1 MKTFAHVPQLPDP
14 EPEQPDVR
22 PLGYVIA
29 VLSNTDIR
37 RVREGS
43 EPKNSLY
50 VFKSA
55 DDLVQSKM
63 SVQGMDKALSDGLGA
78 AGQASTTREEA
89 ASRLW
94 NYLCETAVDFASIKL
109 EDLFVTNKMGSMKRN
124 AAVTSEDFIRRSSMS
139 SRTQQMAFARLGV
152 NPKSLVEVT
161 PQEWTPRGDVE
172 EALSVLLAE
181 RGMQCTGRQ
190 VFAAYF
196 RRMIGLGLI
205 EVKRDG

>member
-1 MKTFAHVPQLPDP
+1 MKTFAHVPKLPDP
-14 EPEQPDVR
+14 EPEQADVR
-22 PLGYVIA
+22 PLGYVVA

-55 DDLVQSKM
+55 DDLVHSKM
-63 SVQGMDKALSDGLGA
+63 SVDGMDKTLSEGLGA
-78 AGQASTTREEA
+78 EVQASTTREQA
-89 ASRLW
+89 AERLW

-124 AAVTSEDFIRRSSMS
+124 AAVTSGDFIRRSSRS
-139 SRTQQMAFARLGV
+139 SRTQQVAFAKLGL
-152 NPKSLVEVT
+152 NPKSLVEAC
-161 PQEWTPRGDVE
+161 PQEWTSRGAVE
-172 EALSVLLAE
+172 ETLGVLLAE
-181 RGMQCTGRQ
+181 REMLCTARQ
-190 VFAAYF
+190 VFGAYF